1 MPRPRSYK
9 RIGYDP
15 EITYFKPSGVRL
27 RDLEVV
33 ELTLEEVEALRLK
46 NIENKDQTECAVT
59 MKTSQSTFQRILTS
73 AEKKISI
80 GIIFGKAI
88 KINKEG
94 VNMPG
99 MDGTGPSGQGPMTG
113 RGQGMARPG
122 QGLGGSGDCV
132 CPKCGAKSP
141 HARGIPC
148 SNTNCPKCGAPM
160 RGVFCQ

>member
-9 RIGYDP
+9 RISYDP

-27 RDLEVV
+27 RNLEVV

-46 NIENKDQTECAVT
+46 NIENKDQTECATT

-94 VNMPG
+94 ANMSG
-99 MDGTGPSGQGPMTG
+99 IDGNGPNDQKPMTG
-113 RGQGMARPG
+113 RDQGMARPD
-122 QGLGGSGDCV
+122 QGFGRLGGCI
-132 CPKCGAKSP
+132 CPKCGTKIP

-160 RGVFCQ
+160 RGVFCR